1 MKSYLWVASLA
12 LVAFVILVASAR
24 ADDER
29 GTLVRF
35 KGGIGV
41 HPVSNVTVTAG
52 TSTVTANIVR
62 GVNPAGQTLGDR
74 QSGRQGEDQRGHQG
88 RRKGTC
94 FGWRQRCRTGVGTE
108 CVCHADL

>member
-1 MKSYLWVASLA
+1 MKSYLWVASFA

-41 HPVSNVTVTAG
+41 IPVSNGVGTAATATTVNR
-52 TSTVTANIVR
+52 NIVR
-62 GVNPAGQTLGDR
+62 THQPRRSALDDQR
-74 QSGRQGEDQRGHQG
+74 PGRQGENEWGHQG

-94 FGWRQRCRTGVGTE
+94 FGWRQWYRKSTG
-108 CVCHADL
+108 

>member
-41 HPVSNVTVTAG
+41 IPVSSGVGTATTATTVNR
-52 TSTVTANIVR
+52 NIVR
-62 GVNPAGQTLGDR
+62 DDPTARSALGDQR
-74 QSGRQGEDQRGHQG
+74 PGRQG
-88 RRKGTC
+88 
-94 FGWRQRCRTGVGTE
+94 
-108 CVCHADL
+108 